1 MNFERLVLLAALALG
16 CQPSIGD
23 HCVQSTDCST
33 TGTRLC
39 DTSQPNG
46 YCTIFNCEP
55 NACPTGSGCIVTNI
69 SALGCEYDDR
79 HAPSRFSRQ
88 LCLKTCGQT
97 SDCRESEGY
106 ACITPA
112 DYGLLILD
120 TDQTELVC
128 LPAANYMVS
137 SVDASGSPV
146 CSVNGPVV
154 PAYEAGPGYQGD
166 AGADAAADAESDGAA
181 DDAADDASDAADA
194 SVD

>member
-1 MNFERLVLLAALALG
+1 MDRLTLSCFAAVLLLG

-23 HCVQSTDCST
+23 HCVQSTDCAT
-33 TGTRLC
+33 TGQRLC

-55 NACPTGSGCIVTNI
+55 NACPDGSGCIATNI
-69 SALGCEYDDR
+69 EALGCAYDDR

-106 ACITPA
+106 ACVTPA
-112 DYGLLILD
+112 QYGLLILD

-128 LPAANYMVS
+128 LPATTYVVA
-137 SVDASGSPV
+137 DASAITAPV
-146 CSVNGPVV
+146 CSQSGP
-154 PAYEAGPGYQGD
+154 PIAPYEAGLGYGY
-166 AGADAAADAESDGAA
+166 DAAMLDAAEDAAEAGVETDAET
-181 DDAADDASDAADA
+181 DAADA
-194 SVD
+194 SD